1 VRALEPWHLLIL
13 AVVFIALFGAKR
25 LPDSARSLGESLHIL
40 KKSLREGEQSSE
52 AGTPPA
58 PPVEPKQI
66 TGSVGMNKPAA
77 PGGSDF
83 PKA

>member
-40 KKSLREGEQSSE
+40 KKSLRDGDQSPD
-52 AGTPPA
+52 AGKPA

-66 TGSVGMNKPAA
+66 TGS
-77 PGGSDF
+77 GGDL